1 MFEVIT
7 KTPIT
12 RGLIWPPIVIGCIL
26 IAVCISYLVCATVKR
41 KDCSNV
47 LFYCTFAGIPI
58 LFLSMAI
65 CTWFFPVETGRY
77 EYTAKLNENLTVVEF
92 AEFQETY
99 TDIEYIGDNVWRFK
113 DKE

>member
-12 RGLIWPPIVIGCIL
+12 RGLVWPVIVVGCIL
-26 IAVCISYLVCATVKR
+26 IAVCIFSIIYTTKTK
-41 KDCSNV
+41 KDCSKA
-47 LFYCTFAGIPI
+47 LFYCVFAGLPI
-58 LFLSMAI
+58 LYLSMGI

-77 EYTAKLNENLTVVEF
+77 EYTATLNENMSIVEF
-92 AEFQETY
+92 AKFQQDYE
-99 TDIEYIGDNVWRFK
+99 DIEYIGDNVWRFK